1 VITRAKFVSI
11 NVTDQQRA
19 LEFFRDQL
27 GFEVLTDAPYGEEM
41 GGKEG
46 DRWVVVAPKG
56 GQTWIVLQRADADDV
71 GGFAPVVFDSDDI
84 VATCEDLKAKGV
96 EVTMDAQEAP
106 WGWWAQF
113 KDPDGNEYGLGQ
125 SGE

>member
-1 VITRAKFVSI
+1 
-11 NVTDQQRA
+11 
-19 LEFFRDQL
+19 
-27 GFEVLTDAPYGEEM
+27 M
-41 GGKEG
+41 GGQEG
-46 DRWVVVAPKG
+46 DRWLEVAPKG
-56 GQTWIVLQRADADDV
+56 AQTRIVVQRADVDEV

-84 VATCEDLKAKGV
+84 VATCEDLKTRGV
-96 EVTMDAQEAP
+96 EVSMDAQEAP